1 MFDVDTEISYNILN
15 VISRSL
21 LFFFVL
27 LTMQLFSYYEDI
39 FNNLQHQNDAEM
51 SLNSKLLFFIFEL

>member
-27 LTMQLFSYYEDI
+27 LTMQLFS
-39 FNNLQHQNDAEM
+39 
-51 SLNSKLLFFIFEL
+51 